1 MNETRVARLVAIW
14 MGVVVAAMSCIASQ
28 DADIPI
34 FQIGPNEHLIIFGV
48 VIDTA
53 TKYLAV
59 VSFCFVNSGIR
70 TLNHNILQPY
80 IINVIQDKE
89 NKTPI
94 TYKRSYE
101 LSFVYTIYN
110 WFDFFMYMNILMSQ
124 IDMLFIE
131 ITADLIITFVLTT
144 DYVKN
149 KTVIEERQP
158 LLQTKKIESIL
169 NA

>member
-1 MNETRVARLVAIW
+1 
-14 MGVVVAAMSCIASQ
+14 MSCIASQ

-34 FQIGPNEHLIIFGV
+34 FQIGPNENLIIFGV

-53 TKYLAV
+53 TKYLAM

-70 TLNHNILQPY
+70 TLNHNILQPF

-89 NKTPI
+89 NKMAI
-94 TYKRSYE
+94 TYKQSYE

-149 KTVIEERQP
+149 KTVIEERRP
-158 LLQTKKIESIL
+158 LL
-169 NA
+169 

>member
-1 MNETRVARLVAIW
+1 MNCVQETRVARLVALW
-14 MGVVVAAMSCIASQ
+14 MGAIVAAMSVIASHDTNIQ
-28 DADIPI
+28 I
-34 FQIGPNEHLIIFGV
+34 FRIGPNETLIIFGI

-53 TKYLAV
+53 GKYIAV
-59 VSFCFVNSGIR
+59 IAFCFLNSGIR

-89 NKTPI
+89 NPTQI
-94 TYKRSYE
+94 TYKKSYE

-124 IDMLFIE
+124 IDMLMVE

-144 DYVKN
+144 DYVKSKN
-149 KTVIEERQP
+149 KITIDEKEP
-158 LLQTKKIESIL
+158 LLCTIHK
-169 NA
+169 